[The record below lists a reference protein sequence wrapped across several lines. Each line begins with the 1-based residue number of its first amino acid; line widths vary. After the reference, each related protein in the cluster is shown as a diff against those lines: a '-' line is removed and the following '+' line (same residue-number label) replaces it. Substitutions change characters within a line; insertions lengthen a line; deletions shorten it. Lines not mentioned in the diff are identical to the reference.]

1 MIMLLIMNANAEEH
15 ILGLQSTGIRLVVYN
30 DKGNYRYGIT
40 NQSGDNLGITYSYIG
55 VFQDGYAVFKNDRY
69 GVLNLNGETII
80 QPVYDFITTSM
91 DFR

>member
-1 MIMLLIMNANAEEH
+1 MNANAEEH

-55 VFQDGYAVFKNDRY
+55 VF
-69 GVLNLNGETII
+69 
-80 QPVYDFITTSM
+80 
-91 DFR
+91 